1 MGYIRAAGEFIILIH
16 LFSCAWLF
24 VGAVANQWMDEEE
37 KLYKER
43 SILYLDAVYFVATT
57 MTSVGYG
64 DKSAFGKGV
73 LSMEFVM
80 VTQFFGLLGFS
91 IIKDQIFSATW
102 LTT

>member
-24 VGAVANQWMDEEE
+24 VGALDFQWMDEDQRS
-37 KLYKER
+37 YRER
-43 SILYLDAVYFVATT
+43 SLLYLDAVYFVATT

-64 DKSAFGKGV
+64 DYSAYGNGEI
-73 LSMEFVM
+73 SMAFVM
-80 VTQFFGLLGFS
+80 ITQFFGMLGFT
-91 IIKDQIFSATW
+91 IIKDQIFSAVW